1 MATVKYD
8 KKEYFVKDS
17 GCKKL
22 ITECF
27 VPFSGNGQ
35 YICRSFEMGQC
46 PKKAKASVS
55 KKELKRR
62 LKKSIEELEQK
73 GG

>member
-8 KKEYFVKDS
+8 KKEYSVRDS

-46 PKKAKASVS
+46 PKKIKASVS

-62 LKKSIEELEQK
+62 LKKSLK
-73 GG
+73 Y

>member
-8 KKEYFVKDS
+8 KKEYSVRDS
-17 GCKKL
+17 ECKKL

-35 YICRSFEMGQC
+35 NICRLWEMGQC
-46 PKKAKASVS
+46 PKKIKASVS
-55 KKELKRR
+55 KRELERR
-62 LKKSIEELEQK
+62 LKKSLK
-73 GG
+73 Y